1 MRTLLKVAVVILAVL
16 LALPLLLVGALNT
29 GPGQAGLS
37 RLAGWASGGQ
47 VRITGLAGRFPDRLH
62 IARLEVHDADGMWMS
77 VDNADLDWSP
87 SALLQRRAR
96 VHLLTA
102 EAVTVPRLPKS
113 TAPSTTGSSPAGL
126 PLPIELEKLAIARL
140 NLGQPVAASLALD
153 GAARLETLADG
164 KLDLSVRRL
173 DAPGSYRL
181 TGQVDAR
188 RLSADLQAEEP
199 AKGLVASLA
208 GLPDLGALS
217 VAAKVDGPWNAAVV
231 QVKLAGGELRA
242 AADGTLDLCAQSA
255 DLAVTAN
262 APAMTPRADI
272 SWQSVAIDAQ
282 VRGTVAAPV
291 GRGTVRIGG
300 LSAVGA
306 GADSI
311 ALDLSGDRGVADLRA
326 VLTGLRLPGAALF
339 AQAPVV
345 IAARA
350 DLAAATV
357 TGTLAH
363 PLADSSFTLRRDG
376 ASDVTLTLPELAPF
390 AGLGGVAVAGRAVL
404 EAAVNR
410 NDGAVAADAT
420 LRLALTD
427 MPSPGMALLGPAP
440 DVALAA
446 TVRGGDVTLR
456 LALTDM
462 PSPGMALLGPAP
474 DVALAATVRGGDVT
488 LRRLQVNGRALGVS
502 ARGTLISNALDA
514 DWTVDLRDVAA
525 AVPALAGALQ
535 GQGRVAG
542 PLDRLAAQA
551 DVSGTLG
558 LHGTPPAPF
567 TAALRAEGLPAAP
580 SATITVQGVL
590 GGDRLSLAAA
600 GSRAADGALRLDV
613 TQGDWK
619 SAHAE
624 ARLGLAH
631 GATLPSGTATVRMG
645 DLAELAPLIRQRITG
660 GIDAHAVF
668 DDTEANVTVQGERL
682 GLPGTATA
690 ARLNLTARLRD
701 LKAPVV
707 DAKLVV
713 DGIAAGGTTG
723 AAVRLDAAGPADALA
738 LNLAATAPGI
748 RTAMAAKLDSVAS
761 RLVISALNAQ
771 WRDERLTL
779 AGPATLSYAD
789 AVAVDHLRL
798 RLRQASLD
806 LAGRLSPT
814 LDLTVALRDLPADLA
829 ALASPGLALA
839 GSLRADAR
847 LTGRPAAP
855 DGTVRIE
862 ATGLR
867 QRSGPGASLPA
878 AQMTANAKLAGGTT
892 TLDANATVGGSRL
905 AVAGTVVRNSLL
917 NLRGTGEVDLA
928 LLDPLLAADGRRAR
942 GRIGLDATV
951 TGQTDA
957 PRIAGGLSLTR
968 GEVQDLGQGVRISDI
983 AARITAQG
991 DRVVLDS
998 LTGRAG
1004 AGTIAAR
1011 GTLGLAGAMPLDFSL
1026 TARNASPVQS
1036 ELVTTAID
1044 ADLALAGELS
1054 GDKRASGTIRLRR
1067 TEIRI
1072 PEKLPAQVAV
1082 LNIRGRG
1089 QPAPPPTA
1097 PAPDI
1102 ALDVAI
1108 EAPGQIFVR
1117 GRGLNAELGGSLRIR
1132 GTAAAPKPEGRF
1144 ALRRGEF
1151 SIVGKTLTFTQGA
1164 VGFDGHVPIDPT
1176 LDFQATSSNSTVA
1189 ATLTV
1194 GGYASQPK
1202 ITLSSVPTLPQDEV
1216 LAQLL
1221 FSKSATTLGPIE
1233 LAQIAAALAQIAG
1246 VGGGAGGTLDAIRGR
1261 LGLDRLAVGGS
1272 GASGASVEAGRTV
1285 AKGVYVGARQST
1297 SGAGTQATVEIDIA
1311 KGLKLQADI
1320 GASSGSSA
1328 TGAAGAGGTGVGL
1341 KYEFEY

>member
-1 MRTLLKVAVVILAVL
+1 MRTVLKVVVVVVAVL
-16 LALPLLLVGALNT
+16 LALPFLLIGALNT
-29 GPGQAGLS
+29 APGQAGLG

-47 VRITGLAGRFPDRLH
+47 IRMTGLAGRFPDRLR
-62 IARLEVHDADGMWMS
+62 IARLELHDADGLWLA
-77 VDNADLDWSP
+77 VGGAELDWSP
-87 SALLQRRAR
+87 TALLRRRAR
-96 VHLLTA
+96 VHLLAA
-102 EAVTVPRLPKS
+102 EAVTVPRLPKPS
-113 TAPSTTGSSPAGL
+113 APSTSSGAASL
-126 PLPIELEKLAIARL
+126 PLPVELERLVIARL
-140 NLGQPVAASLALD
+140 DLGQPVAGAAASLAVD
-153 GAARLETLADG
+153 GAVRLETLADG
-164 KLDLSVRRL
+164 QIDLSVRRL

-181 TGQVDAR
+181 TGRVDAR
-188 RLSADLQAEEP
+188 RLSVDLKGEEP

-217 VAAKVDGPWNAAVV
+217 VAVTLDGPWNAAAV
-231 QVKLAGGELRA
+231 QLRLAGGELRA
-242 AADGTLDLCAQSA
+242 TVDGTLDLHSQSA

-272 SWQSVAIDAQ
+272 SWQSVAIDA
-282 VRGTVAAPV
+282 RLKGTVAAPV
-291 GRGTVRIGG
+291 GSGTVRIGG
-300 LSAVGA
+300 LSAAGA
-306 GADSI
+306 GVDGV
-311 ALDLSGDRGVADLRA
+311 ALDLSADRGAADLRA
-326 VLTGLRLPGAALF
+326 VLTGLRLPGTALF

-345 IAARA
+345 LAARA
-350 DLAAATV
+350 DLAAAQLA
-357 TGTLAH
+357 GTLAH
-363 PLADSSFTLRRDG
+363 PLLDAGFTLRRDG
-376 ASDVTLTLPELAPF
+376 VSDVTLTLPKLAPF
-390 AGLGGVAVAGRAVL
+390 AALGGVDVAGRAVL
-404 EAAVNR
+404 EAALTR
-410 NDGAVAADAT
+410 GDGTVAVDST
-420 LRLALTD
+420 LRLALTEL
-427 MPSPGMALLGPAP
+427 PAPGMALLGPTP
-440 DVALAA
+440 DIALAA
-446 TVRGGDVTLR
+446 TLRG
-456 LALTDM
+456 
-462 PSPGMALLGPAP
+462 S
-474 DVALAATVRGGDVT
+474 DVT

-502 ARGTLISNALDA
+502 AEGALAVNALDVG
-514 DWTVDLRDVAA
+514 WTVDLRDVAA
-525 AVPALAGALQ
+525 AAPTLVGALQ
-535 GQGRVAG
+535 VRGRVAG
-542 PLDRLAAQA
+542 PLDRMAAQA
-551 DVSGTLG
+551 DLSGTLG
-558 LHGTPPAPF
+558 LHGTASAPL
-567 TAALRAEGLPAAP
+567 TATVRAENLPATP
-580 SATITVQGVL
+580 SATITLQGTL
-590 GGDRLSLAAA
+590 GGDRLSLMAS
-600 GSRAADGALRLDV
+600 GSRTADGAVRMDI
-613 TQGDWK
+613 TEGNWK

-624 ARLGLAH
+624 ARLGLAP
-631 GATLPSGTATVRMG
+631 GAALPSGTASLRMG
-645 DLAELAPLIRQRITG
+645 NLGELAPLIGQKVTG
-660 GIDAHAVF
+660 SIDARAVF
-668 DDTEANVTVQGERL
+668 DAAEANVTVLGEKL
-682 GLPGTATA
+682 GLPGTASA
-690 ARLNLTARLRD
+690 ARLELTARLRD
-701 LKAPVV
+701 PKAPVV
-707 DAKLVV
+707 DAKLAV
-713 DGIAAGGTTG
+713 DGIAAGGITG
-723 AAVRLDAAGPADALA
+723 ATVRLDAAGPTDALA
-738 LNLAATAPGI
+738 LNLAATASDI
-748 RTAMAAKLDSVAS
+748 RANMAAKLDAVAS
-761 RLVISALNAQ
+761 RLVVSALNAQ

-779 AGPATLSYAD
+779 AGPATLSFAD

-806 LAGRLSPT
+806 MAGRFSPT
-814 LDLTVALRDLPADLA
+814 LDLTVALRDLPTDLA

-855 DGTVRIE
+855 DGTLRIE
-862 ATGLR
+862 AAGLR

-878 AQMTANAKLAGGTT
+878 AQVTANARLAGGTT
-892 TLDANATVGGSRL
+892 TLDANATVGTSRL
-905 AVAGTVVRNSLL
+905 AVAGTVGRNSVL
-917 NLRGTGEVDLA
+917 NLRGTGEVDLV

-942 GRIGLDATV
+942 GRISLDATV
-951 TGQTDA
+951 TGQTGA
-957 PRIAGGLSLTR
+957 PKVAGGLSLTR

-1011 GTLGLAGAMPLDFSL
+1011 GTLGLPGGGLAGAMPLDFSL

-1044 ADLALAGELS
+1044 ADLALAGELA
-1054 GDKRASGTIRLRR
+1054 GDKRASGTVRLRR

-1089 QPAPPPTA
+1089 QPGPLPSA

-1132 GTAAAPKPEGRF
+1132 GTAASPKPEGRF
-1144 ALRRGEF
+1144 VLKRGEF

-1176 LDFQATSSNSTVA
+1176 LDFQATSGNSTVA

-1202 ITLSSVPTLPQDEV
+1202 ITLSSVPALPQDEV

-1272 GASGASVEAGRTV
+1272 GTNGASIEAGRTV

>member
-410 NDGAVAADAT
+410 NDGAVAADA
-420 LRLALTD
+420 
-427 MPSPGMALLGPAP
+427 
-440 DVALAA
+440 
-446 TVRGGDVTLR
+446 TLR

>member
-140 NLGQPVAASLALD
+140 NLGQPVAGVAASLALD

-242 AADGTLDLCAQSA
+242 AADGTLDLRAQSA

-300 LSAVGA
+300 LS
-306 GADSI
+306 

-410 NDGAVAADAT
+410 NDGAVAADA
-420 LRLALTD
+420 
-427 MPSPGMALLGPAP
+427 
-440 DVALAA
+440 
-446 TVRGGDVTLR
+446 TLR